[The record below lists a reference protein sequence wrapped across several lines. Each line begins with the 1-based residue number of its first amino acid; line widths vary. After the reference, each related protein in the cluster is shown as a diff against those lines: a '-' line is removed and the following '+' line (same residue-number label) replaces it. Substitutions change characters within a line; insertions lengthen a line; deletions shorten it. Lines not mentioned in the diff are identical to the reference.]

1 MKIDLSVCL
10 AKLLGLLTPLL
21 GKCRVSLIL
30 FRRRDMFKLKTH
42 DLLKVYE
49 KAIELNLE
57 KDFIEILEVEL
68 QRRGATDLSKTW
80 VK

>member
-1 MKIDLSVCL
+1 
-10 AKLLGLLTPLL
+10 
-21 GKCRVSLIL
+21 
-30 FRRRDMFKLKTH
+30 MFKLKTH